1 MHQGWSMA
9 AYMGIR
15 ATRELDLIS
24 HNLANASTGGFKREL
39 LNTWR
44 LKVPEDPLGWTPPA
58 LYVDVRSRDFAQ
70 GSLHE
75 TGSETDLAIQ
85 GPGYFKVETPRGVR
99 YTRSGSFH
107 LNPENKLVTKEGYP
121 VLGKNGPLTL
131 DSRDQKFSVDEQGGI
146 HLDNSLSDQLQVVDF
161 PHPQDLRLE
170 GHTYYVPGPA
180 AGEEMEAKEARI
192 IQGSLE
198 ESNVDLVAE
207 SVALIDV
214 QRRFEAYLK
223 VLETFAASD
232 RKMVEEIGQ
241 QA

>member
-1 MHQGWSMA
+1 VHQGWSMA

-131 DSRDQKFSVDEQGGI
+131 DSRDQAYSFDERGGRPSGQKPVATRSWWWI
-146 HLDNSLSDQLQVVDF
+146 SPIPRTSGLGAR
-161 PHPQDLRLE
+161 PIM
-170 GHTYYVPGPA
+170 VPGPQ
-180 AGEEMEAKEARI
+180 AGEEMEAKQARLHAR
-192 IQGSLE
+192 QH
-198 ESNVDLVAE
+198 
-207 SVALIDV
+207 
-214 QRRFEAYLK
+214 
-223 VLETFAASD
+223 
-232 RKMVEEIGQ
+232 
-241 QA
+241 